1 MKITMTFLIFLAL
14 LLPNAF
20 AQEYTQWGLPEG
32 AIARLGK
39 GSAEEILYSPD
50 GAQLAVVSTIGIWLY
65 DTTSYQAVALLD
77 ADTNMGT
84 SVVFSPDGVTL
95 AGWTWERTVRLWDTE
110 TGELKGTLTTD
121 EQKDTPTVYFPRAM
135 YVRPRANN
143 SVVFSPDGT
152 TLASTSG
159 TRTVQLWDVGTGE
172 PKWTLTEH
180 PDGAN
185 SVVFSS
191 DSKTLASRRYDT
203 LLLWDT
209 ETGELKATLTADEQK
224 DTPIVYSRELN
235 RAAFSPDGTTLASG
249 SRKNTVSLWDAE
261 TGEHKRAFTG
271 HSDHVSVDWDYVSS
285 VVFSPDGVTLAGGS
299 ETNTVWLWDTE
310 TGELKEALRAGE
322 RRRPPFVDDSRV
334 SRLKSVVF
342 SPDGMIL
349 ASMSWD
355 KTVLLW
361 DTETWEQKGK
371 LTGHMDRAKRVV
383 FSPDGTTLACWSYD
397 GPLRLWNT
405 ETWERKGTLT
415 SYTRDPI
422 RSVSFSPDGI
432 TVASSGRFATVVL
445 LWDAVTGEQKGTL
458 TGHTNNVSS
467 VAFSPDG
474 KTVASGGWDKTV
486 RLWDTETGEH
496 RDTLTGHSVRFSPDG
511 SILAIKGADRTLW
524 LWDAVTG
531 EQKGPLTGHTG
542 RIGPVTFSPDG
553 RTLASGSADTTVVLW
568 DTVTGE
574 QKGTLTGHTDRIW
587 SVTFSPDGR
596 TLASGSED
604 NTVRL
609 WDTETGELKAIFT
622 MAERQEGTFG
632 LPMARI
638 TVAISPDGQTLASGS
653 VDGTVQLWDTETGE
667 QKAILTGHRSR
678 CLSVVFS
685 PDGRTLASGS
695 KEGTVLVWK
704 VD

>member
-20 AQEYTQWGLPEG
+20 AQDYTQWGLPEG
-32 AIARLGK
+32 AIARFGK
-39 GSAEEILYSPD
+39 GKAEEILYSPD

-65 DTTSYQAVALLD
+65 DTTSYQAIALLD

-84 SVVFSPDGVTL
+84 SGVFSPDGVTL
-95 AGWTWERTVRLWDTE
+95 AGWSRDRTVQLWDTETGEPKDTLIGNTEGVDSVAFSPDGVTLAGWTLERTARLWDTE
-110 TGELKGTLTTD
+110 TGELKRTLTTGAPTY
-121 EQKDTPTVYFPRAM
+121 TPIYYPRGK
-135 YVRPRANN
+135 N

-152 TLASTSG
+152 MLASTSYDN
-159 TRTVQLWDVGTGE
+159 TVQLWDVGTGE
-172 PKWTLTEH
+172 PKWTLTGQ

-185 SVVFSS
+185 SVVFSP
-191 DSKTLASRRYDT
+191 DSKTLASRRSDT
-203 LLLWDT
+203 LRLWDT

-235 RAAFSPDGTTLASG
+235 MAVFSPDGTTLASG
-249 SRKNTVSLWDAE
+249 SRKDTVNLWDAE
-261 TGEHKRAFTG
+261 TGEHKRTFTG
-271 HSDHVSVDWDYVSS
+271 HSDPVSADWDYVSS

-310 TGELKEALRAGE
+310 TGELKEALRAGKQNKS
-322 RRRPPFVDDSRV
+322 PPLVDDSRV

-342 SPDGMIL
+342 SPDGTTL

-355 KTVLLW
+355 KTVVLW

-371 LTGHMDRAKRVV
+371 LTGHMGRVKNV
-383 FSPDGTTLACWSYD
+383 WFSPDGTTLASWTYD
-397 GPLRLWNT
+397 RALTLWNT
-405 ETWERKGTLT
+405 EKWERKGTLT
-415 SYTRDPI
+415 SDTRDPI
-422 RSVSFSPDGI
+422 RSISFSPEGI
-432 TVASSGRFATVVL
+432 TVARKGQHARGLRF
-445 LWDAVTGEQKGTL
+445 WDAVTGEQKGTL
-458 TGHTNNVSS
+458 TDTNNVWR
-467 VAFSPDG
+467 VALSPDG
-474 KTVASGGWDKTV
+474 KTVASMDWGNTM
-486 RLWDTETGEH
+486 RLWDAETGELK
-496 RDTLTGHSVRFSPDG
+496 DTLTGHTDGVYSV
-511 SILAIKGADRTLW
+511 A
-524 LWDAVTG
+524 
-531 EQKGPLTGHTG
+531 
-542 RIGPVTFSPDG
+542 FSPDG
-553 RTLASGSADTTVVLW
+553 RTLASGSGDTTVVLW

-609 WDTETGELKAIFT
+609 WDTETSELKAKFT

-638 TVAISPDGQTLASGS
+638 TVSISPDGVTLASGS

-667 QKAILTGHRSR
+667 QKAILTGHTSR

-695 KEGTVLVWK
+695 KDGTVLVWK
-704 VD
+704 ID

>member
-1 MKITMTFLIFLAL
+1 MKIVVTLLMLLAL
-14 LLPNAF
+14 LLPSTF
-20 AQEYTQWGLPEG
+20 AQDYTQWGLPEG

-84 SVVFSPDGVTL
+84 SGVFSPDGKTLAGWSRDRRVQLWDTETGEPKEALIGNTEGVDSVAFSPDGVTL

-185 SVVFSS
+185 SVVFSP
-191 DSKTLASRRYDT
+191 DGVTLASRRYDT

-209 ETGELKATLTADEQK
+209 
-224 DTPIVYSRELN
+224 
-235 RAAFSPDGTTLASG
+235 
-249 SRKNTVSLWDAE
+249 
-261 TGEHKRAFTG
+261 
-271 HSDHVSVDWDYVSS
+271 
-285 VVFSPDGVTLAGGS
+285 
-299 ETNTVWLWDTE
+299 
-310 TGELKEALRAGE
+310 
-322 RRRPPFVDDSRV
+322 
-334 SRLKSVVF
+334 
-342 SPDGMIL
+342 
-349 ASMSWD
+349 
-355 KTVLLW
+355 
-361 DTETWEQKGK
+361 
-371 LTGHMDRAKRVV
+371 
-383 FSPDGTTLACWSYD
+383 
-397 GPLRLWNT
+397 
-405 ETWERKGTLT
+405 
-415 SYTRDPI
+415 
-422 RSVSFSPDGI
+422 
-432 TVASSGRFATVVL
+432 
-445 LWDAVTGEQKGTL
+445 VTGEQKT
-458 TGHTNNVSS
+458 
-467 VAFSPDG
+467 
-474 KTVASGGWDKTV
+474 
-486 RLWDTETGEH
+486 
-496 RDTLTGHSVRFSPDG
+496 
-511 SILAIKGADRTLW
+511 
-524 LWDAVTG
+524 
-531 EQKGPLTGHTG
+531 
-542 RIGPVTFSPDG
+542 
-553 RTLASGSADTTVVLW
+553 
-568 DTVTGE
+568 
-574 QKGTLTGHTDRIW
+574 TLTGHTDRVW

-609 WDTETGELKAIFT
+609 WEAETGELKAIFT

-638 TVAISPDGQTLASGS
+638 TVAISPDGVTLASGS

-667 QKAILTGHRSR
+667 QKAILTGHTSR

-695 KEGTVLVWK
+695 KDGTVLVWK
-704 VD
+704 IAD